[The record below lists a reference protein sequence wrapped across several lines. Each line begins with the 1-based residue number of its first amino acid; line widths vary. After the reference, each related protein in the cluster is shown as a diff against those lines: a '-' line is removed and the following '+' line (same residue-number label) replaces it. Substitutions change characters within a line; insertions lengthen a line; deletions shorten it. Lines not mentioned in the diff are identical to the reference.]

1 MVSTKLWNECLKTL
15 ERELSGQDFNVWIRP
30 LQALE
35 DTQTLRLLAPNR
47 FVMDY
52 VKQNYAE
59 QINALLMRLRPS
71 GTPQLTLQVGNS
83 RVSVNSSPATAVS
96 KSSLLNHAVTSQAI
110 PVAQETFT
118 THLNAKLLFSHF
130 VSGNSN
136 RIALSAAKQVAQEQG
151 IYNPLFI
158 YGGVGLG
165 KTHLIHAV
173 GNQILQKQPQ
183 SRVLY
188 VPSERFVSEM
198 VKALHE
204 KKMNEFKRHY
214 RSVDTLLIDDV
225 QFFMNK
231 AQSQEELF
239 HTFNYLFDNQK
250 QIIFTSDRP
259 PQNLQGIEER
269 LKSRFSCGLAV
280 AVEQPDLETRVA
292 ILHSKAQIAQT
303 RLPEEVAYFMAQ
315 HIQSNVRELEGALH
329 RIIATARFTN
339 SPITLTSAQ
348 ETLKDLINQTQSHL
362 ITLAAI
368 QKIVADYFRVPVST
382 MRSRQRSRQI
392 ARPRQIAMSLAKELT
407 QHSLP
412 EIGDAFGGRDHST
425 VLYSYRT
432 VAKLKTADSQV
443 QRDYSH
449 LLERLTH

>member
-1 MVSTKLWNECLKTL
+1 MVSTKLWSECLKTL

-35 DTQTLRLLAPNR
+35 DAQTLRLLAPNR

-52 VKQNYAE
+52 VKQHYS
-59 QINALLMRLRPS
+59 QRITDLLVRLRPN
-71 GTPQLTLQVGNS
+71 GTPQLALQVGNS
-83 RVSVNSSPATAVS
+83 RVSVSSPPPAQTLKVINTTAT
-96 KSSLLNHAVTSQAI
+96 
-110 PVAQETFT
+110 VASTAT
-118 THLNAKLLFSHF
+118 ISPIVNHLNPKLLFNHF
-130 VSGNSN
+130 VAGKSN
-136 RIALSAAKQVAQEQG
+136 QIALSSAQQAATEPSL
-151 IYNPLFI
+151 YNPLFI

-173 GNQILQKQPQ
+173 GNQILQKQPY

-250 QIIFTSDRP
+250 QIIFTCDRP

-292 ILHSKAQIAQT
+292 IIHAKARLAQT
-303 RLPEEVAYFMAQ
+303 VLPEEVAYFIAY

-339 SPITLTSAQ
+339 AVITLENVQ
-348 ETLKDLINQTQSHL
+348 ETLKDLLSHAQSAL
-362 ITLAAI
+362 ITLAII
-368 QKIVADYFRVPVST
+368 QKTVADYFRVPVST
-382 MRSRQRSRQI
+382 MRSRQRTRQI

-425 VLYSYRT
+425 VLYSCRT
-432 VAKLKTADSQV
+432 VAKLKTADQ
-443 QRDYSH
+443 QIQQDYSH
-449 LLERLTH
+449 LLKRLSH